1 MLARSRADRL
11 RSPRLIATVALFVGW
26 LAVYL
31 STTSPTVN
39 FIDSGE
45 LITALYEPGIAH
57 PPGYPL
63 YVLLGYVAS
72 HLLPGEVAWRVNAFS
87 AFWGAVA
94 VTVLFLLL
102 LEVAAL
108 VRRKATSAHAAPSRA
123 SKKQKAAAAR
133 SALTGTSGDG
143 PKLSPWPELVL
154 AAAVASLFAA
164 SSSFWSRTAQAKMY
178 TLHYFFVVFLLLAAL
193 RYRAAYERGDDTG
206 VRRWLLVTTLGAG
219 LSLTNHMMT
228 ILLAPGVLVLLIAGS
243 GWRARLNALLR
254 RW

>member
-1 MLARSRADRL
+1 MLARLRADHV
-11 RSPRLIATVALFVGW
+11 RSPRLITTLSLFLGW

-45 LITALYEPGIAH
+45 LITAAYEPGIAH

-87 AFWGAVA
+87 AFWGAMA

-102 LEVAAL
+102 LEVSAF
-108 VRRKATSAHAAPSRA
+108 VRRSVVPAQTA
-123 SKKQKAAAAR
+123 SPRTHKRQKAATAR
-133 SALTGTSGDG
+133 QAGTGPSSAE
-143 PKLSPWPELVL
+143 PKASPWPEMVL
-154 AAAVASLFAA
+154 AASVASLFAA

-193 RYRAAYERGDDTG
+193 QYRAAFDRGDGTAA
-206 VRRWLLVTTLGAG
+206 RRWLLATTLGAG

-228 ILLAPGVLVLLIAGS
+228 ILLAPGGLVL
-243 GWRARLNALLR
+243 
-254 RW
+254 